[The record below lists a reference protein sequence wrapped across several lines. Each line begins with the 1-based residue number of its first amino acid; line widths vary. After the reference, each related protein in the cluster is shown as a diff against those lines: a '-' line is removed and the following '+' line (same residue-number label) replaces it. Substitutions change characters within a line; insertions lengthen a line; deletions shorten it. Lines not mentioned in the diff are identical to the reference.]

1 MDGWMDGW
9 MGGWMGG
16 GLMDGSLY
24 ESTHLVIRFI
34 TSA

>member
-1 MDGWMDGW
+1 MDGW

-16 GLMDGSLY
+16 GFMDVSLY